1 MKFNIKKEFDEEL
14 KHVKGLMNES
24 YNTFLIPMV
33 NELNQMVLKMLKAE
47 KFVMF
52 MHNKDIDHLYSLSE
66 TSVASAGQFGID
78 SIRMKSNLGLAGKA
92 FSSMKIKVER
102 NIETSKVMIPEEK
115 DLQKLRLKTL

>member
-33 NELNQMVLKMLKAE
+33 NELNQMMLKMLKAE

-66 TSVASAGQFGID
+66 TVVASAG
-78 SIRMKSNLGLAGKA
+78 
-92 FSSMKIKVER
+92 
-102 NIETSKVMIPEEK
+102 
-115 DLQKLRLKTL
+115 